1 MEDDAKRLEAE
12 AVALRRV
19 AFFGVAIS
27 TVATLVCV
35 ISVPLLYNY
44 MQHMQSVMQSEV
56 DFCKSRSSNIWRE
69 VTRTQG
75 PTNYLPKLTTPS
87 TSGIPSW
94 FSRRAINLQLA
105 QPDPKLMIHNRLQLR
120 PDMRISDR
128 RDKPERSVM
137 L

>member
-1 MEDDAKRLEAE
+1 MMDDDAKRLEAE
-12 AVALRRV
+12 AVTLRRV

-69 VTRTQG
+69 VTRTQ
-75 PTNYLPKLTTPS
+75 
-87 TSGIPSW
+87 
-94 FSRRAINLQLA
+94 
-105 QPDPKLMIHNRLQLR
+105 
-120 PDMRISDR
+120 
-128 RDKPERSVM
+128 
-137 L
+137 